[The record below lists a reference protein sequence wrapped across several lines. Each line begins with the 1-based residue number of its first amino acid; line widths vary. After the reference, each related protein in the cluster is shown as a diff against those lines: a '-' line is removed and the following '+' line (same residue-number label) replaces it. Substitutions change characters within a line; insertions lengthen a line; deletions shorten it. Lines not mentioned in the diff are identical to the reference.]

1 MDKEDHDH
9 LDYEPED
16 VINDST
22 TGAEDAELEL
32 SNLKLVE
39 EEVSSMDAGPEGA
52 SALSTTPGTSPQ
64 KNVLDP
70 KLGELINQLVE
81 SKVGHAMESSEARLR
96 AAECEIL
103 SLREKLQKDQAK
115 LSSFEAKEAEKK
127 KKRKERKARKKT
139 SPEQA

>member
-1 MDKEDHDH
+1 MDREDHDH

-22 TGAEDAELEL
+22 TGAEDAELEF
-32 SNLKLVE
+32 SNLKLAE
-39 EEVSSMDAGPEGA
+39 EEVSPVDAGPEAIPDHPCTEGA

-81 SKVGHAMESSEARLR
+81 SKVGQSMESRGQTPCCR
-96 AAECEIL
+96 V
-103 SLREKLQKDQAK
+103 
-115 LSSFEAKEAEKK
+115 
-127 KKRKERKARKKT
+127 
-139 SPEQA
+139 